1 MSVNKQYQ
9 ANTFLNKL
17 SELESHFEFVS
28 KLYSLKHKDTKSIL
42 KIASKDITFYPSF
55 YVDRIKALK
64 DSLKKF
70 FDANNKTLPSL
81 ADIYNISIDFTDDLK
96 FSNISLFVEGL
107 TEDYPL
113 KKGFKKLKQKGYFKD
128 TILMNYL
135 IELDNMIEDW
145 EKLHWEEWLLKYTKT
160 KLKEKSIAKE
170 TYSDLCFSEEGI
182 DVILDKEISEMD
194 RLAYKLQK
202 DIAKDFEGFLESN
215 PVTYIDNKLT
225 EDAQKQLE
233 ELKQLKK
240 QKAPKFSDKLRM
252 MAEKVDGSK
261 ESIDLVLENL
271 TLENFTSLL
280 EQILKC
286 LPGVLS
292 IQELTKLIVE
302 GSFESLTKQ
311 FLDDILSFLPPEL
324 TAALDQETTVTFPWL
339 ESSSE
344 FSLLWFEALLKH
356 IDIVFKRQGLPSFF
370 DLHTL
375 LTAENFP
382 SAMYY
387 MIKLHF
393 GDEVP
398 TLDFQAKL
406 STGQTL
412 EEYLVLEMGAPAFKE
427 MVKHGDNGPIALQL
441 QKQLNKLGFKDKKN
455 RRLKEDGKFGN
466 KTKHAVKSFQK
477 SNTESGSSI
486 PLVVDGKVGRKT
498 HAVLFPEESF
508 LDLFG
513 LDRSK
518 YESLMLELF
527 DLKYTLPQLDSNN
540 VLPDIPLLSFS
551 EFQLSKIIFP
561 NFKNRELTYGDYKDL
576 YDFINVFFPGTTLS
590 SYDFEKTN
598 SGNILQTE
606 HKKEFYQIIYS
617 TVLSTNQAI
626 VQKEKKIYD
635 DIFFNTKVLG
645 EEIKS
650 EVMNPKEKEYFSK
663 LFTSIF
669 TSSLENIYEKYRN
682 SYEDSLSN
690 LDIQQKIFESS
701 VKIPEFKSMF
711 SFFNTQSDIIPVI
724 NLDNQ
729 PKPDYNM
736 VEFKLPNI
744 PRFPSLKFNLM
755 EFLSEKLYKL
765 LLKVIIKV
773 LLTLLARV
781 IDKTTSELCSDPQEG
796 GLDLE
801 DPDGGLKSLVGEIAC
816 PDKDPE
822 EQSVNLVGKALK
834 NISTASSAINA
845 DAVSRVVDVLS
856 VCSTISEMAPAMLGN
871 PQDINPGYLNKI
883 ADVMNASVPELSDQ
897 LGTPS
902 KVATFFEQAGALM
915 SSDQRKKLQKF
926 IDDIPITEIPVSN
939 TICLSKESL
948 QEWQQAKQL
957 LYTNAGFDEEIA
969 KELVDKQR
977 QRASQEVKEIIDLAI
992 GTPEKAFSKAID
1004 DILNLNNEDSN
1015 NEDSNNQDSNNKD
1028 EDCEDPTKPKEIKE
1042 KIEDITNSLLD
1053 TVNSVFIDD
1062 MLVPERFFQPYKG
1075 LIGKMLADKNDRP
1088 MSEVNNIKENF
1099 FLDLFMQIGII
1110 PPIEYPSTIA
1120 KDLTDSL
1127 STLQYNHGEQ
1137 IKTTPDLLDKP
1148 LFKIP
1153 ILNKIKQTIAAV
1165 KYKTPNVVLNYE
1177 NNKAKPVEYMDY
1189 MYENPNLNGLKEG
1202 LSFIKPRG
1210 IKQKEFLD
1218 KFSSLGFTS
1227 NTTPNQMFEYIFGE
1241 EYLDE
1246 YNVLNNK
1253 ILRYIKDTFSEEID
1267 LGYPTEIKS
1276 DDIEVSGGDNE
1287 TKTLASLT
1295 NDNSGRVEVLDPEI
1309 YGGSYEN
1316 PNIFVRP
1323 PSEED
1328 STGFYSYSKTLFEAK
1343 EENKLDTT
1351 ILKLSEV
1358 ARYIDSAKKT
1368 IDQTRF
1374 KKAKDIKEKGD
1385 FLELPYSVMI
1395 PSEKTANAL
1404 GHFKALIRV
1413 YLAEYF
1419 SLAYPV
1425 IKKLGIKYENYG
1437 DLLFSYIYNRLDK
1450 DMNEFKN
1457 LGSPKDIYNPY
1468 IIYCLLLEQ
1477 IGIEYMSTK
1486 KDSISDYLNQ
1496 RKQEYQSL
1504 YKEEIDFIKSTK
1516 HQSKILGLDSKLEN
1530 LVKGF
1535 SIFSFRNN
1543 WKNVLESTIGFDIV
1557 AFNLDEKEI
1566 RLASK
1571 IGFIMSDFD
1580 LLKDIMKSK
1589 IIEEAEQYE
1598 KRFKPE
1604 ITNIYTDFIQSDA
1617 GMGLDL
1623 QNISFDPNTDE
1634 YYFKKYI
1641 KIITKEGIEES
1652 VDYNGMIEIIQ
1663 DLPPSAAISS
1673 VFGNARIEDIYEKTY
1688 EGTIGIKFGISFGYK
1703 EIEISS
1709 YEKDIKDVLLS
1720 ELSELDENLGEDQV
1734 CYVDELLKTPRM
1746 ELLFKYC
1753 LKVEKAGS
1761 LAGIFFMKN
1770 TVSSLG
1776 KGPDE
1781 RNLTFPFIGDAFDI
1795 LVSTDSPSSIFAV
1808 TKKKLLK
1815 NIMSFLYDEVRD
1827 PKPNQ
1832 ETFTEFKK
1840 KQTTSDNYD
1849 SKNLVTKGP
1858 GAIPFSKRS
1867 LVTNNVQLDENDN
1880 PIVNKFLSSHFSE
1893 E

>member
-9 ANTFLNKL
+9 ANTFLEKL

-81 ADIYNISIDFTDDLK
+81 ADVYNVSIDFTDDLN
-96 FSNISLFVEGL
+96 FSSISLFVEGL

-135 IELDNMIEDW
+135 IELNSMIEDW
-145 EKLHWEEWLLKYTKT
+145 ENLHWEEWLLKYTKV
-160 KLKEKSIAKE
+160 KLKEKSIPKE
-170 TYSDLCFSEEGI
+170 TYSDLCFNEEGI
-182 DVILDKEISEMD
+182 DIILDKEISEMD

-233 ELKQLKK
+233 ELKQLKN

-292 IQELTKLIVE
+292 IEELTKLIVE

-311 FLDDILSFLPPEL
+311 FLDDVLSLLPPEL
-324 TAALDQETTVTFPWL
+324 TAALNEESTVSLPWTDQ
-339 ESSSE
+339 SSE
-344 FSLLWFEALLKH
+344 FSLSWFEALIKQ
-356 IDIVFKRQGLPSFF
+356 IDDVFKRQGLPSFF

-393 GDEVP
+393 GDDVP
-398 TLDFQAKL
+398 TLDFQMKL
-406 STGQTL
+406 STEQTL
-412 EEYLVLEMGAPAFKE
+412 EEYLVLNMGPPIFVE
-427 MVKHGDNGPIALQL
+427 MVKHGDKGTIVTQL
-441 QKQLNKLGFKDKKN
+441 QKQLNKLGFKDKSNK
-455 RRLKEDGKFGN
+455 RLKEDGKFGN
-466 KTKHAVKSFQK
+466 KTKHAVKSFQRL
-477 SNTESGSSI
+477 NTELDSSI
-486 PLVVDGKVGRKT
+486 PLVVDGKVGSKT

-513 LDRSK
+513 LDKYK
-518 YESLMLELF
+518 YESLMLEIF
-527 DLKYTLPQLDSNN
+527 DLKQTLIGST
-540 VLPDIPLLSFS
+540 LPDIPLPSFS
-551 EFQLSKIIFP
+551 GFQLSKITFP

-590 SYDFEKTN
+590 SYDFKKTN

-606 HKKEFYQIIYS
+606 DKKEFFRILYT
-617 TVLSTNQAI
+617 TVLSANQVI
-626 VQKEKKIYD
+626 TKKSKKIYD
-635 DIFFNTKVLG
+635 DIFFNTRLLG
-645 EEIKS
+645 EEITS
-650 EVMNPKEKEYFSK
+650 DVMTAKEKEYFSK
-663 LFTSIF
+663 LFTSKF
-669 TSSLENIYEKYRN
+669 VSSLENIYQKYKN
-682 SYEDSLSN
+682 SYEDDLSN
-690 LDIQQKIFESS
+690 LDIQQKIFESAL
-701 VKIPEFKSMF
+701 KIPELKNVFDYF
-711 SFFNTQSDIIPVI
+711 DTQSNIIPTI
-724 NLDNQ
+724 NLDNL
-729 PKPDYNM
+729 PKPDYKM
-736 VEFKLPNI
+736 LELKLPQI
-744 PRFPSLKFNLM
+744 PKMISIKFNLI
-755 EFLSEKLYKL
+755 EFLSEKLYQL

-781 IDKTTSELCSDPQEG
+781 IDKTTSELCSDPQAG
-796 GLDLE
+796 GLDLDE
-801 DPDGGLKSLVGEIAC
+801 PDGGLKSLVGEIAC
-816 PDKDPE
+816 PDKDSE

-834 NISTASSAINA
+834 NISTASSEINL
-845 DAVSRVVDVLS
+845 DAVSRVVDALS

-871 PQDINPGYLNKI
+871 PQDIKPGYLNKI

-897 LGTPS
+897 LGTPE
-902 KVATFFEQAGALM
+902 KVAIFFEQAGALM
-915 SSDQRKKLQKF
+915 SSDQRERLQKF
-926 IDDIPITEIPVSN
+926 INDMPITEIPVSN

-948 QEWQQAKQL
+948 LEWQQAKQL
-957 LYTNAGFDEEIA
+957 LYTDSGFNEEIA

-977 QRASQEVKEIIDLAI
+977 QRASQEIKEIIDLAV

-1004 DILNLNNEDSN
+1004 NILNSSN
-1015 NEDSNNQDSNNKD
+1015 QD
-1028 EDCEDPTKPKEIKE
+1028 EDCEDPTRPKEINE
-1042 KIEDITNSLLD
+1042 RITDITNALLD
-1053 TVNSVFIDD
+1053 IVNSVFIDD
-1062 MLVPERFFQPYKG
+1062 MLVPEKFFQPYKG
-1075 LIGKMLADKNDRP
+1075 LIGKMLADAYDRP
-1088 MSEVNNIKENF
+1088 MSEVNQIKENF
-1099 FLDLFMQIGII
+1099 FLDLLMQLGVI
-1110 PPIEYPSTIA
+1110 PTIEFPETIA
-1120 KDLTDSL
+1120 KDLTDSI
-1127 STLQYNHGEQ
+1127 SALQYNHGEQ
-1137 IKTTPDLLDKP
+1137 IKATPEILDKP

-1153 ILNKIKQTIAAV
+1153 ILSKIKQTISAV
-1165 KYKTPNVVLNYE
+1165 KYKTPNIVLNYE
-1177 NNKAKPVEYMDY
+1177 NNKTKPVEYMDY
-1189 MYENPNLNGLKEG
+1189 MHESPNLNGLKEG
-1202 LSFIKPRG
+1202 LQFIKPRN
-1210 IKQKEFLD
+1210 IKQSEFLD
-1218 KFSSLGFTS
+1218 MFSDLGLNS
-1227 NTTPNQMFEYIFGE
+1227 SSTPKQMFKYIFGE

-1246 YNVLNNK
+1246 YDILNNK
-1253 ILRYIKDTFSEEID
+1253 IMRYIKDTFSEE
-1267 LGYPTEIKS
+1267 LEFGYPTEIIS
-1276 DDIEVSGGDNE
+1276 TDIETTGGDNE
-1287 TKTLASLT
+1287 TKNLATLT
-1295 NDNSGRVEVLDPEI
+1295 NDSSGRVEVLDPEI

-1316 PNIFVRP
+1316 PNIFIRP

-1374 KKAKDIKEKGD
+1374 KKSKDIKEKGD
-1385 FLELPYSVMI
+1385 ILELPYSIMI
-1395 PSEKTANAL
+1395 PSEKAANTL

-1425 IKKLGIKYENYG
+1425 VKKLGIKYENYG
-1437 DLLFSYIYNRLDK
+1437 DLLFSYIHNRLDK

-1457 LGSPKDIYNPY
+1457 LGSSKDIYSPY

-1486 KDSISDYLNQ
+1486 KDNISDYLNQ
-1496 RKQEYQSL
+1496 RKEEYQSL
-1504 YKEEIDFIKSTK
+1504 YKEDIDFIKSIK
-1516 HQSKILGLDSKLEN
+1516 HQSKILRLDDKLEN
-1530 LVKGF
+1530 FVKGF
-1535 SIFSFRNN
+1535 SAFSFSNN
-1543 WKNVLESTIGFDIV
+1543 WKSVIDSTLGFEII

-1571 IGFIMSDFD
+1571 IGFIISDFD
-1580 LLKDIMKSK
+1580 LLKDIMKTR
-1589 IIEEAEQYE
+1589 IIEEAQQYE

-1604 ITNIYTDFIQSDA
+1604 IENIYTDFIQSES
-1617 GMGLDL
+1617 GMNLDL
-1623 QNISFDPNTDE
+1623 ENISFNPNTDE
-1634 YYFKKYI
+1634 FYFMKYI
-1641 KIITKEGIEES
+1641 KIITKEGVEEI
-1652 VDYNGMIEIIQ
+1652 VDFNGMVESIQ
-1663 DLPPSAAISS
+1663 GFPSSAAISS
-1673 VFGNARIEDIYEKTY
+1673 VLGNARIENIYEKTY
-1688 EGTIGIKFGISFGYK
+1688 EGTIGIKFGVSFGYK
-1703 EIEISS
+1703 EIEVSN
-1709 YEKDIKDVLLS
+1709 YEKDIKDVLIG
-1720 ELSELDENLGEDQV
+1720 ELIQLDENLGEDQA

-1746 ELLFKYC
+1746 QLLFKYS

-1761 LAGIFFMKN
+1761 LAGIFYLKN

-1776 KGPDE
+1776 KGAGE
-1781 RNLTFPFIGDAFDI
+1781 RNLQIPSPFGAALD
-1795 LVSTDSPSSIFAV
+1795 LLTSTASPSSV
-1808 TKKKLLK
+1808 YVTTKKEILK
-1815 NIMSFLYDEVRD
+1815 NIIGFLYDEERD
-1827 PKPNQ
+1827 PKPNP
-1832 ETFTEFKK
+1832 ENFTDFKK
-1840 KQTTSDNYD
+1840 KQMTSDNYD
-1849 SKNLVTKGP
+1849 SKNLKTNGLTQ
-1858 GAIPFSKRS
+1858 IPFFKRS
-1867 LVTNNVQLDENDN
+1867 LVTNNVQLDENGN